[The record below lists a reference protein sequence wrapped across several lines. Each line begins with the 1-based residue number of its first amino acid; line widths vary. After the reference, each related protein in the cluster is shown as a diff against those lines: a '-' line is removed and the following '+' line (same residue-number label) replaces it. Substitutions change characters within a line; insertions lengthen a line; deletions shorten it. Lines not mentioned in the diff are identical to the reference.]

1 MQIADHKLLKELS
14 IRFERQ
20 QRRWNSYSQ
29 LCGFFFIVVLLLSV
43 LWMQRGAQVGFQVH
57 KTVRMNIV
65 DSFQYSRFNSP
76 TEILN
81 WLELLADEHWVDPPC
96 GDGKCDQPF
105 EFPSYSRFGCRAD
118 CSALS
123 LVSLDVHP
131 LQVDLY
137 FDFLHSTDGSVVS
150 LAPTALLDLASWNVC
165 PVNAPHGALGAIML
179 SLTCVMLISECV
191 RDGINLS
198 QATCGACYA
207 VCCHCQASMPVLFS
221 LAVLVMAAKTTAPL
235 IEIRFMPLTA
245 SRLISYPH
253 DCLVSGL
260 LLTPPVCLVQEQRAC
275 LQQTRSSHL

>member
-20 QRRWNSYSQ
+20 QRLWNSYSQ

-76 TEILN
+76 TQILR
-81 WLELLADEHWVDPPC
+81 WLEHLADEHWLDPPC

-123 LVSLDVHP
+123 LVALDVHP

-137 FDFLHSTDGSVVS
+137 FDFLHSTEGTVVS

-165 PVNAPHGALGAIML
+165 PVNAPHGALRAIL
-179 SLTCVMLISECV
+179 LQFTSRWHVSE
-191 RDGINLS
+191 
-198 QATCGACYA
+198 
-207 VCCHCQASMPVLFS
+207 H
-221 LAVLVMAAKTTAPL
+221 
-235 IEIRFMPLTA
+235 
-245 SRLISYPH
+245 
-253 DCLVSGL
+253 
-260 LLTPPVCLVQEQRAC
+260 
-275 LQQTRSSHL
+275 